1 MRLDRKLRAGLL
13 IGALALTLVAVRW
26 ADTLTDVPEASAG
39 AVAEA
44 VPRARPAARTGAGP
58 APQATSQS
66 APQATSSAAP
76 QATSPSAPQAN
87 SRSASQATGQPGPAL
102 DLQKLQRAPAL
113 DPDGDPFGPRS
124 FRPAPPKVK
133 APTMQAVLEAP
144 PLPSPPP
151 QAPPLPFIFMGRLS
165 EARDTTVFLTMGDR
179 NLIVKPGDTIDNTYK
194 VEEVSDTAVVLT
206 YLPMNLRQTLPI
218 GTP

>member
-1 MRLDRKLRAGLL
+1 MRINRKLRASLL

-44 VPRARPAARTGAGP
+44 VPRARPTLRTGGE
-58 APQATSQS
+58 T
-66 APQATSSAAP
+66 AP
-76 QATSPSAPQAN
+76 QATSPSAPQAA
-87 SRSASQATGQPGPAL
+87 SPSAPRSTGQLVPAL

-133 APTMQAVLEAP
+133 APPVQTVLEAP
-144 PLPSPPP
+144 SLPLPP
-151 QAPPLPFIFMGRLS
+151 
-165 EARDTTVFLTMGDR
+165 
-179 NLIVKPGDTIDNTYK
+179 
-194 VEEVSDTAVVLT
+194 
-206 YLPMNLRQTLPI
+206 
-218 GTP
+218 

>member
-1 MRLDRKLRAGLL
+1 MRLNRKLRAVLL
-13 IGALALTLVAVRW
+13 IGALALTLIAVRW

-44 VPRARPAARTGAGP
+44 APRPRPATRTGAGTAPEASEAP
-58 APQATSQS
+58 APQATL
-66 APQATSSAAP
+66 
-76 QATSPSAPQAN
+76 PSATQVK
-87 SRSASQATGQPGPAL
+87 SRSAAQATGQPAPAL
-102 DLQKLQRAPAL
+102 DLQKLQRPPAL
-113 DPDGDPFGPRS
+113 DPEGDPFGPRS

-133 APTMQAVLEAP
+133 APEAQAVLAAP

-151 QAPPLPFIFMGRLS
+151 QAPPLPFTFMGRLS

>member
-1 MRLDRKLRAGLL
+1 MRLNRKLRAGLL

-39 AVAEA
+39 GVAEA
-44 VPRARPAARTGAGP
+44 VPRARLAARTVTDIAP
-58 APQATSQS
+58 PPTSPAASKATSTTAPQATSVS
-66 APQATSSAAP
+66 APRT
-76 QATSPSAPQAN
+76 
-87 SRSASQATGQPGPAL
+87 TGQSPPAL
-102 DLQKLQRAPAL
+102 DLQKLQRSPAL

-133 APTMQAVLEAP
+133 APSVQTALDAP
-144 PLPSPPP
+144 SPPVPPP

-165 EARDTTVFLTMGDR
+165 EARDTTVFLTMGER

-194 VEEVSDTAVVLT
+194 VEEVNDTAVVLT